1 MLTPLPVRTR
11 VATSAAFGVQGLVF
25 AALLTR
31 VPALKDKLAFT
42 DGQLTLLLAVV
53 PVIAGVGSVLA
64 GRLAARYGSAA
75 VLRASLVAACLAA
88 TLVAL
93 SSTRLAIYLALAG
106 YGLAVGAVDATMN
119 MQGVA
124 VQARYGRSIM
134 NGFHA
139 AYSSAAILG
148 ALYTAAVAGWL
159 TVGTST
165 AVVASAGAAVA
176 VVAGRWLPVAPPSPV
191 VAPVTRSA
199 GRHDVEPVPQHAAAL
214 GNVDLPHA
222 QHDAVTG
229 SGSSTQT
236 GPSSPDGAV
245 LREGPAFK
253 DGPALGD
260 GPVLGDGAALRD
272 GAVPWRW
279 LLPIGVVLG
288 CVYVTDSGVSNWS
301 AVYLHDTLL
310 TAEGVAALGYAAYQ
324 ACAVLGRVAG
334 DRLVGRHGTVPVAR
348 AALAV
353 AAGGLLVVLAAGS
366 PWLAIAGFGVTGL
379 GASVLV
385 PLSFSAAGRLDGG
398 RGTAVA
404 RVNLFNYAGFLAG
417 APLVGAVG
425 ATVGMRFGWLAP
437 LLLLAASVKLAGQL
451 DP

>member
-1 MLTPLPVRTR
+1 LTSRRGAPHAALVLMPLPVRAR

-31 VPALKDKLAFT
+31 VPALKDKLSFT

-64 GRLAARYGSAA
+64 DRLAARYGSAA
-75 VLRASLVAACLAA
+75 VLRAFLVGACLAA
-88 TLVAL
+88 ALVAL
-93 SSTRLAIYLALAG
+93 SSTRLTIYLALAG

-139 AYSSAAILG
+139 AYSLAAILG

-159 TVGTST
+159 PVEAST
-165 AVVASAGAAVA
+165 AVVASAGALGTVI
-176 VVAGRWLPVAPPSPV
+176 AGRWLPVAPVAPHSGV
-191 VAPVTRSA
+191 LAVAPVSRA
-199 GRHDVEPVPQHAAAL
+199 VHGPGGDHVREPGLAASDRPAVP
-214 GNVDLPHA
+214 
-222 QHDAVTG
+222 
-229 SGSSTQT
+229 
-236 GPSSPDGAV
+236 
-245 LREGPAFK
+245 
-253 DGPALGD
+253 
-260 GPVLGDGAALRD
+260 D

-288 CVYVTDSGVSNWS
+288 CVYVADSGVSNWS
-301 AVYLHDTLL
+301 AVYLRDTLRS
-310 TAEGVAALGYAAYQ
+310 AEGVAALGYAAYQ
-324 ACAVLGRVAG
+324 ACALLGRMAG
-334 DRLVGRHGTVPVAR
+334 DRLVGRHGAVPVVR
-348 AALAV
+348 AALVVAV
-353 AAGGLLVVLAAGS
+353 GGLLAVLAAGS

-404 RVNLFNYAGFLAG
+404 RVNLFNYAGFLVG

-425 ATVGMRFGWLAP
+425 ATVGMRVGWLAP
-437 LLLLAASVKLAGQL
+437 LLLLAAMVTLARQL